1 MSEPAEQPEQE
12 RSAHH
17 PGMLLLSLL
26 ASAVCLLLG
35 WWQWNRFHEAGGTFQ
50 NLGYALQWPLF
61 AVFFVYGYLR
71 FFGLAR
77 DGRDGS
83 VAARE
88 SAAMPPLPEPARSDG
103 PAGPQYR
110 GRAAYN
116 AMLAELA
123 ERAEHDQRSSR

>member
-1 MSEPAEQPEQE
+1 MSEPAEKPEQE

-17 PGMLLLSLL
+17 PAMLALSLL

-35 WWQWNRFHEAGGTFQ
+35 WWQWNRFHDAGGTFQ

-61 AVFFVYGYLR
+61 AVFCVYGYLR
-71 FFGLAR
+71 FFGLVR
-77 DGRDGS
+77 ESREGRD
-83 VAARE
+83 A
-88 SAAMPPLPEPARSDG
+88 SAAMPPLPAPSRSDDLV
-103 PAGPQYR
+103 GPQYR

-123 ERAEHDQRSSR
+123 ERTGPDQRSSR